1 MKRAARYLRSA
12 SLRPPNGLTVTLPA
26 TAPASHAHAYV
37 LRLSGLT
44 PPPAPTV
51 TDGNPTSL

>member
-37 LRLSGLT
+37 LRLSGLAL
-44 PPPAPTV
+44 PPYTAPS
-51 TDGNPTSL
+51 DGHPSSL